1 MQPDAPPAS
10 TPTHT
15 FEVASDNV
23 CLNCHSLDPGHS
35 APGISNEV
43 SLVIQELNQWAATK
57 APAALRTNGSAAIWE
72 YTTPGG
78 LIWQTSPLGFVIS
91 WSQTNQVNDNSG
103 PNAAGQALI
112 PDNIKKARFNLYL
125 VVNDG
130 SLGTHN
136 WIFALNLLSA
146 AENMIY
152 QELYP

>member
-1 MQPDAPPAS
+1 M
-10 TPTHT
+10 
-15 FEVASDNV
+15 
-23 CLNCHSLDPGHS
+23 
-35 APGISNEV
+35 
-43 SLVIQELNQWAATK
+43 NQWAATK
-57 APAALRTNGSAAIWE
+57 APAALQTNGVVVWE

-78 LIWQTSPLGFVIS
+78 LIWQTNSLGYVTG
-91 WSQTNQVNDNSG
+91 WTRVDQVNYSG

-130 SLGTHN
+130 SLGAHN

-146 AENMIY
+146 AENLIY